1 MIKTN
6 EELEYMRYAGKVAY
20 ELLDSLKSFI
30 KEGITT
36 EDINEYAD
44 NYIRSKDCYPTCL
57 GFEGFP
63 KSICTSINEEVVH
76 GIPGNRKLVDGDIIT
91 VDIGVTYKDM
101 IVDTSYTYIVGSV
114 DEKTKKLLENT
125 QKALYEGIKI
135 IKNGIN
141 LNEVCKRIEKIALDN
156 NYGVIRELTGHG
168 VGYEFHEDP
177 YIPNYN
183 NSESEKVI
191 LKSGMTLA
199 IEPMFSLKG
208 REVWMMENGWTI
220 STQDKSPA
228 AHFEHTILVTDN
240 GCEIITGEGK

>member
-36 EDINEYAD
+36 EEINKYAD

-57 GFEGFP
+57 GFEGYP
-63 KSICTSINEEVVH
+63 KSICTSVNEEVVH
-76 GIPGNRKLVDGDIIT
+76 GIPGNRKLKDGDIIT

-101 IVDTSYTYIVGSV
+101 IVDTSYTYIVGNV
-114 DEKTKKLLENT
+114 DKKIEKLLENT

-135 IKNGIN
+135 IKNGII
-141 LNEVCKRIEKIALDN
+141 LNEVCKRIEKVALDN
-156 NYGVIRELTGHG
+156 GYGVIRELTGHG

-177 YIPNYN
+177 YIPNHS
-183 NSESEKVI
+183 NSESEKII

-208 REVWMMENGWTI
+208 REVWMLENGWTI

-240 GCEIITGEGK
+240 GYEIITGE